1 MRIESSDQIEGIPLA
16 RIRSMF
22 RRAGLESTL
31 TLDFVGQQL
40 ELTKQDAQRLVTGL
54 RTAGFIKPVRLRT
67 GFPSDRRQWHLTDE
81 GVRLRCVSN
90 SHGSVAATFPA
101 LVGQREPYRC
111 HQRGCA

>member
-40 ELTKQDAQRLVTGL
+40 ELTKQDAKRLVTGL
-54 RTAGFIKPVRLRT
+54 RTAGFIKPARLRA

-81 GVRLRCVSN
+81 GVRLRLCD
-90 SHGSVAATFPA
+90 GGQAPA
-101 LVGQREPYRC
+101 SGDCRVPACQTSRTNRDPER
-111 HQRGCA
+111 R